1 MPKVNPHADP
11 TRRDLG
17 PAALGRTVK
26 KLFSYYPVLAPVTF
40 VCILFSSIVS
50 SVPSL
55 FTQNI
60 IQIIEKWYISR
71 DWAAAKAEI
80 VPYLT
85 LLVVLYAL
93 SILSMTVYTQ
103 LMAYMTQGFLHK
115 LRCEMF
121 GGMQK
126 LPIRYFDSHQHGD
139 IMSHYTND
147 IDTLRQLV
155 SQALPALIQS
165 GAIVL
170 VVFSIMLYFSLWL
183 TLVLV
188 LGIIAMVAVTKKIGG
203 GSAKYFVRQQKAVAS
218 TEGFIQEMMAG
229 QKVVKVFCH
238 EQKSIED
245 FDRLNDAL
253 FEDSFRA
260 QAYAS
265 VLGPIIGNIGNIL
278 YVTLALVGG
287 VFLLIGLPNVS
298 LSGKALDISILVPF
312 LNMARQF
319 TGNVNQLSQQINA
332 VVMAG
337 AGAQRVFAL
346 IDEKPETDDGYVT
359 LVNAEIAPDGTV
371 TESDRRTG
379 HWAWKH
385 PHGDGTLTY
394 TELQRRRAPHRRG
407 LRLRTEGKDVLHDV
421 SVYAEPG
428 PEGRLCRRD
437 RRGQDD
443 HHEPHQPLLRH
454 CRRQDP
460 LRRHQHQQDQEGGSA
475 PLSRHRFAG
484 DEPLHRHGDGEHPL
498 RHVWTRRTRSAS
510 RRRSSPTR
518 TTSSRAC
525 REGYD
530 THARPTTARTSRR
543 ASASCIA
550 IARAAVADPPVMI
563 LDEATSSIDTRT
575 EAHRAARHGRADGGP
590 HGLRHRAPSVHRQEL
605 RRHHGPRP
613 RPHHRARQ
621 PRKAHRREGH
631 LLSALHRRVRAG
643 ISRKLGAAR
652 AAPVFSFLC
661 PKGSCFFTRYAIMTS
676 TNVPSGSLP
685 GRCFLS
691 RNKGACY
698 AYGK

>member
-394 TELQRRRAPHRRG
+394 TELRG
-407 LRLRTEGKDVLHDV
+407 DVRLTDVDFAYTEGKDVLHDV

-428 PEGRLCRRD
+428 QKVAFVGATGAGKTTITATASATEIYPEAQASYELTVKAAPSHTSNTAPVVKPGTDDSADAATEKLFSDVPKRSAYFKAIKWAVESGITNGTGDGMTFSPDEPCTRAQMAMFLWRAAKTPEPKTLSSFTDVSANAYYAKAVAWAVENGITNGTENGSTFSPNEPCTRAQMVVFLCR
-437 RRGQDD
+437 
-443 HHEPHQPLLRH
+443 L
-454 CRRQDP
+454 
-460 LRRHQHQQDQEGGSA
+460 A
-475 PLSRHRFAG
+475 N
-484 DEPLHRHGDGEHPL
+484 
-498 RHVWTRRTRSAS
+498 
-510 RRRSSPTR
+510 
-518 TTSSRAC
+518 
-525 REGYD
+525 
-530 THARPTTARTSRR
+530 
-543 ASASCIA
+543 
-550 IARAAVADPPVMI
+550 
-563 LDEATSSIDTRT
+563 
-575 EAHRAARHGRADGGP
+575 
-590 HGLRHRAPSVHRQEL
+590 
-605 RRHHGPRP
+605 
-613 RPHHRARQ
+613 
-621 PRKAHRREGH
+621 
-631 LLSALHRRVRAG
+631 
-643 ISRKLGAAR
+643 GA
-652 AAPVFSFLC
+652 
-661 PKGSCFFTRYAIMTS
+661 PKGSRMAFTDVNEHAYYVNAVLWAVEAGITNGTGNGTTFSPNEPCTRAQMVTFLYRYF
-676 TNVPSGSLP
+676 V
-685 GRCFLS
+685 
-691 RNKGACY
+691 K
-698 AYGK
+698 